1 MQYNSKWWNWK
12 QIIIK
17 KRIKYRNKAIKSKK
31 IKFNKIPRDEIKKTS
46 KSIKSQINSNQK
58 KESQNR

>member
-31 IKFNKIPRDEIKKTS
+31 IKLNKMPRDEIKK
-46 KSIKSQINSNQK
+46 KLQK
-58 KESQNR
+58 ALKAK